1 MKTKIYIFLFF
12 ILFSGLSFGQTS
24 GNGTVNLKISFSK
37 DISLD
42 HIDVYYIEDNGSS
55 FENLN
60 YIKDSSDNTL
70 NIKGSHHWW
79 GAPSFP
85 TLVFS
90 YPQKDKIFIFYLISS
105 YAPPYQENEFNKK
118 ILFSF
123 ETPNAHI
130 NYNEGILKV
139 DYVAKGFSLNFR
151 NGINEMIKIKAEK
164 GEE

>member
-24 GNGTVNLKISFSK
+24 GNGTVNLKVSFSK
-37 DISLD
+37 DMSLD
-42 HIDVYYIEDNGSS
+42 HIDVYDIEDNGSR
-55 FENLN
+55 FENIK
-60 YIKDSSDNTL
+60 YIKYSSDNTL
-70 NIKGSHHWW
+70 NIIGSHHWW